1 MMTRMETRNENG
13 TGRVDGAGGDRG
25 RRTHRRGTIDLAPA
39 AKAGPRVVVAET
51 TSIEA
56 RLDAV
61 DVKTRLMTVT
71 GPRGKTLTLK
81 VGPR

>member
-1 MMTRMETRNENG
+1 M
-13 TGRVDGAGGDRG
+13 
-25 RRTHRRGTIDLAPA
+25 
-39 AKAGPRVVVAET
+39 VVAET

-81 VGPR
+81 VGPEVKDLDQRQAR